1 LLRGTRLVKYI
12 NEKYITTKP
21 YIELG
26 VVVMMSKHPL
36 DFLKNGKLSSQ
47 EVAEALRLSI
57 IAELDAINL
66 YLQLA
71 RAIDDERIRRVF
83 EDVANEERTH
93 VGEFLTLLKSL
104 DPKQVEELSKGAEE
118 VKELTGISIQGAGAS
133 SGSGADPASNMGT
146 TNPFELV
153 KKAFIETLNENR
165 LLRRHIQVVNLGR
178 GVESTVIEK
187 AGETLQR
194 VVIPLRELSVYFR
207 VSQRELDYAE
217 RVGTSIESPDL
228 YQASQRLALMED
240 NLILEAII
248 GSPEAQKDRLGDW
261 SSEGVAVT
269 DVARAAG
276 KLYSAGAGR
285 PLVLVVDPVNYV
297 NMVRAS
303 GKTGLLELDR
313 VKSLVDDIVA
323 TPIIGENKV
332 VVFSARPYVLD
343 LVTGGD
349 IVVDYIGPEKD
360 AHLFRAWEMVALRI
374 KQGAG
379 IVVLE
384 R

>member
-1 LLRGTRLVKYI
+1 
-12 NEKYITTKP
+12 
-21 YIELG
+21 
-26 VVVMMSKHPL
+26 MMSKHPL
-36 DFLKNGKLSSQ
+36 DLLKNGKLSSQ

-104 DPKQVEELSKGAEE
+104 DPKQVEELSKGAQE
-118 VKELTGISIQGAGAS
+118 VKELTGISIQEARTSNNGG
-133 SGSGADPASNMGT
+133 GADPASNIGT

-240 NLILEAII
+240 SLILEAII

-261 SSEGVAVT
+261 SSEGVAVA
-269 DVARAAG
+269 DVARAVG

-297 NMVRAS
+297 NMVRVS

-313 VKSLVDDIVA
+313 VKSLVDSIVV

-379 IVVLE
+379 IVILE